1 MRGSSL
7 FSLLLRMDFLLLEV
21 CSNCLF
27 PTTIYLPL
35 IKQIARLQDD
45 QDEKVGIGLSTIR
58 PLKKQKSSFLKN
70 YHKWT
75 HKHVIMDFL
84 KINGGHGEGGG
95 QIVRSAI
102 MLSCIT
108 GQPIHLENIRKNRRK
123 NGLKPQHLTAIRII
137 QKISNSKAIGAEIG
151 SSELK
156 FTPGKI
162 QETELVEDIGTAG
175 SISLVLQMIIPILAI
190 SNKKLKLTL
199 RGGTNVRWSPSIEY
213 TKYILFEAYKRMG
226 INFGISINR
235 YGFYPKG
242 RGEII
247 LEMFPSKIKS
257 LSLLKRKSKDAKMIC
272 TVSNLP
278 TKKIEKEIIRIKN
291 QLIDNNFTAD
301 TKIIKTN
308 AADPGASILIYTNDE
323 NSIIGTDALFDEKGG
338 KFPINVDMFVHNTLG
353 VDNNLADML
362 VVPASLAQGKT
373 VFRVPTITKHL
384 ESNLFVTSKITGCRY
399 GIGKLQEGY
408 EIIIEGISNSSI

>member
-1 MRGSSL
+1 
-7 FSLLLRMDFLLLEV
+7 
-21 CSNCLF
+21 
-27 PTTIYLPL
+27 
-35 IKQIARLQDD
+35 
-45 QDEKVGIGLSTIR
+45 
-58 PLKKQKSSFLKN
+58 
-70 YHKWT
+70 
-75 HKHVIMDFL
+75 MDFL

-108 GQPIHLENIRKNRRK
+108 GKPIHLENIRKNRKK

-137 QKISNSKAIGAEIG
+137 QKISNSKIIGAKIG

-162 QETELVEDIGTAG
+162 EEVELVEDIGTAG

-213 TKYILFEAYKRMG
+213 TKYVLQEAYKRMG
-226 INFGISINR
+226 INFTININKH
-235 YGFYPKG
+235 GFYPKG

-257 LSLLKRKSKDAKMIC
+257 LSLLNRQSKDAKLIC
-272 TVSNLP
+272 IISNLP
-278 TKKIEKEIIRIKN
+278 IKKIEKEIFRIKD
-291 QLIDNNFTAD
+291 QLIDNNFTVD
-301 TKIIKTN
+301 TKIIKTE
-308 AADPGASILIYTNDE
+308 AVDAGASILIYTNDE
-323 NSIIGTDALFDEKGG
+323 NSVIGTDVLFDEKEE
-338 KFPINVDMFVHNTLG
+338 KFPFDLDMFINNTLG
-353 VDNNLADML
+353 VDSNLADML
-362 VVPASLAQGKT
+362 VAPASLAKGKT
-373 VFRVPTITKHL
+373 VFRVPKITKHL

-399 GIGKLQEGY
+399 GIGRLQEGY
-408 EIIIEGISNSSI
+408 EVIVEGTSNSSIQ